1 VSPELSGYF
10 FNLVTMK
17 FLTLFSLSLFLSIS
31 TNAQMS
37 VGKIEVDKE
46 DFEEFEVFADSLDP
60 YRVYFT
66 GENHNYLT
74 FNSKFEWKML
84 RYLHQHQN
92 VRYFIFEQSP
102 AVGYLVEKFI
112 IEGDKES
119 QNYLKSNFYRQFYNC
134 FKSIKEYNDS
144 LSVEDK
150 IHFAGIDVERFPYF
164 SVEALHRI
172 TKDLPTDGMG
182 GEVFEQITAL
192 QSSDFKYGTAD
203 EFYANPQE
211 RNFLFGEMSG
221 NGAMESIIKIS
232 NKYADSLK
240 VVLGKDSSI
249 YYAIIKSLQD
259 GKEWYQTEKKGD
271 PRSPIVRERFMQNE
285 FERIYKTAGDVK
297 FYGQFG
303 RCHLQKDPSSRGCYD
318 YYMNSIA
325 NRIQEIDD
333 SLNHKVLVI
342 PIYYSTGVIKFD
354 REAISSLKLE
364 EKYME
369 EGTSYIIDLAYQKGS
384 QFIDGFYN
392 KLPFVIVSNEKNEPF
407 EEMQFSW
414 DETITE
420 YHLGGYYG
428 YRYFNGMNRLNN
440 VLANQ
445 GSNTFTNKFVAYD
458 FSVDLIEIDFMT
470 SRMRFTYIPE
480 MSNGD
485 RFDIKGWQFGLG
497 YGYAYGNKWC
507 LAQFGMDFNYGQ
519 MKLTEQLDN
528 TVPNLIQSE
537 GNNLIIY
544 TNDVFTLDPNL
555 ELRLTL
561 PVISLNFRAGYAFDV
576 SGKYWRL
583 DKKMKDFV
591 KTSWSTPYIQAGVSL
606 NFKLFE

>member
-1 VSPELSGYF
+1 M
-10 FNLVTMK
+10 N
-17 FLTLFSLSLFLSIS
+17 FSKSLFILLLLPQLAFGQ
-31 TNAQMS
+31 TK
-37 VGKIEVDKE
+37 VGQIHVDKE
-46 DFEEFEVFADSLDP
+46 SFEEFEVFGDSLDP

-84 RYLHQHQN
+84 RYLHQTQN

-102 AVGYLVEKFI
+102 AVGYLVEKYI
-112 IEGDKES
+112 IDGDKEAQS
-119 QNYLKSNFYRQFYNC
+119 YLKRNFYKQFYAC

-144 LSVEDK
+144 LDISDK

-164 SVEALHRI
+164 SVEALHQI
-172 TKDLPTDGMG
+172 TEELPIDGAG
-182 GEVFEQITAL
+182 GEVFEQIKAL
-192 QSSDFKYGTAD
+192 HSSDFKFGTAD
-203 EFYANPQE
+203 DFYAAAEN
-211 RNFLFGEMSG
+211 RNFLFGELSG
-221 NGAMESIIKIS
+221 KGSLESIIKIS

-249 YYAIIKSLQD
+249 YYAIIKGLEE

-285 FERIYKTAGDVK
+285 FERIYNKAGDVK

-342 PIYYSTGVIKFD
+342 PMYYSTGVIKFD
-354 REAISSLKLE
+354 KNAIKSLNLE
-364 EKYME
+364 EQYLE
-369 EGTSYIIDLAYQKGS
+369 EGTSFIIDLANKKGS
-384 QFIDGFYN
+384 QYIDGFYN

-420 YHLGGYYG
+420 YHFGAYYG

-440 VLANQ
+440 ALFDV
-445 GSNTFTNKFVAYD
+445 GSNSFTNKFVAYD
-458 FSVDLIEIDFMT
+458 FSFDLIEVEFMT
-470 SRMRFTYIPE
+470 SRLKFTYIPE
-480 MSNGD
+480 SSNGD
-485 RFDIKGWQFGLG
+485 RFDVKGWRIGLG
-497 YGYAYGNKWC
+497 YGYNVGNKWC
-507 LAQFGMDFNYGQ
+507 LAQFGMDLNYGQ

-528 TVPNLIQSE
+528 TIPNLIQSE
-537 GNNLIIY
+537 GSNLIIY
-544 TNDVFTLDPNL
+544 TNDAFELDPNL
-555 ELRLTL
+555 ELRLTF
-561 PVISLNFRAGYAFDV
+561 PAISLNFRAGYAFDI
-576 SGKYWRL
+576 SSKYWRL
-583 DKKMKDFV
+583 DSKMKDFI
-591 KTSWSTPYIQAGVSL
+591 KTSWSSPYIQAGVSL
-606 NFKLFE
+606 NLKLFE